1 MQNIPTLVQDLG
13 IARLTN
19 AVFVGTMKFTVEH
32 VEAFLEGFDAQAPEV
47 ALLRLQL
54 ADAKAAYQVLNEA
67 YAKTLRSAITDD
79 IAALDTEG
87 DQLYMAVKQTVE
99 GAEKMAFDPARVQA
113 AKAYVELLKKY
124 RIDTKE
130 NMISEWSKVQQLCE
144 EADESAAL
152 QQAAQTLGIATAME
166 RLTTIAASIRD
177 KITQRS
183 GELPEAQ
190 QMKRARSAMEPE
202 YRALVQIL
210 NASAII
216 YQQAGYTE
224 LIKTLNGNINYVK
237 IHAMTKGTSSSSS
250 GGGDTPTPSPTPD
263 GGGSDDQGGG
273 GSDDQG
279 GGGSDD
285 QGGGGSDD
293 QGGGGSD
300 DQGGGDTP
308 TPTPDPTPDPSG
320 GGDDYDP
327 NA

>member
-1 MQNIPTLVQDLG
+1 MQKIPELVQDL
-13 IARLTN
+13 ALTRLTN

-32 VEAFLEGFDAQAPEV
+32 VEAFVDEQLPQAPEV
-47 ALLRLQL
+47 AMLRLQL
-54 ADAKAAYQVLNEA
+54 ADAKRAYQVLNEA

-99 GAEKMAFDPARVQA
+99 GAEKMTFDAARVQA

-144 EADESAAL
+144 EAAESMTL

-166 RLTTIAASIRD
+166 RLAAISASIRE

-190 QMKRARSAMEPE
+190 QMKRARTAMEPE

-216 YQQAGYTE
+216 YQQAGYPE
-224 LIKTLNGNINYVK
+224 LIKTLNGNISYVK
-237 IHAMTKGTSSSSS
+237 IHAMAKGTASS
-250 GGGDTPTPSPTPD
+250 GGGGGDQGGGGDDPTPSPTPEPEP
-263 GGGSDDQGGG
+263 SPEPE
-273 GSDDQG
+273 
-279 GGGSDD
+279 
-285 QGGGGSDD
+285 
-293 QGGGGSD
+293 
-300 DQGGGDTP
+300 P
-308 TPTPDPTPDPSG
+308 TPEPEPSPEPEPTPDPSG
-320 GGDDYDP
+320 GGDGGDDSGGGLDE
-327 NA
+327 